1 MEGARP
7 PGYLDALRDRNLAA
21 ILLLAFSSGLPLA
34 LTGTTLQ
41 AWMTIEGVDLST
53 IGIFTLVGIPYTW
66 KFLWSPTMDRF
77 VPPFLGRRRG
87 WLAVTQL
94 LLALLIAAMGSLSP
108 REDLAAIACVAVA
121 VAFTSASQDIV
132 FDAYRTDVATPEQ
145 RGIAGGL
152 TVTGYRTAMLVS
164 GAFAL
169 IIAAGS
175 GWIPALGWHQTYYL
189 MAALMG
195 VGFVATLFGREPAT
209 PAPAPRTLREA
220 FTEPLREFLSRPGA
234 WWLLLL
240 LILYKLGDAFALSL
254 TTPFLIRGP
263 GFSLDEIAYVYKGMG
278 LAATIVGALFGGGL
292 MVRLGLY
299 RSLLYF
305 GILQA
310 VSNLSFMVLAMAGKS
325 FALMAVAVGFE
336 NFAGGMGTAAF
347 VALLMALCDH
357 RFTATQYALLSAL
370 ASFGRVYVGPVA
382 GFATSPQYLAL
393 SWPVFYF
400 AAFLMGLPGL
410 GLLAWRRP
418 SIEALGR
425 K

>member
-1 MEGARP
+1 
-7 PGYLDALRDRNLAA
+7 L
-21 ILLLAFSSGLPLA
+21 
-34 LTGTTLQ
+34 
-41 AWMTIEGVDLST
+41 
-53 IGIFTLVGIPYTW
+53 
-66 KFLWSPTMDRF
+66 
-77 VPPFLGRRRG
+77 
-87 WLAVTQL
+87 
-94 LLALLIAAMGSLSP
+94 
-108 REDLAAIACVAVA
+108 
-121 VAFTSASQDIV
+121 
-132 FDAYRTDVATPEQ
+132 
-145 RGIAGGL
+145 
-152 TVTGYRTAMLVS
+152 
-164 GAFAL
+164 
-169 IIAAGS
+169 
-175 GWIPALGWHQTYYL
+175 
-189 MAALMG
+189 
-195 VGFVATLFGREPAT
+195 
-209 PAPAPRTLREA
+209 
-220 FTEPLREFLSRPGA
+220 
-234 WWLLLL
+234 
-240 LILYKLGDAFALSL
+240 
-254 TTPFLIRGP
+254 RGP

-299 RSLLYF
+299 RALLFF

-325 FALMAVAVGFE
+325 FPLMVVAVGFE

-400 AAFLMGLPGL
+400 LAFLMGLPGL

-418 SIEALGR
+418 SIEALGQ